1 MSLHDLFAF
10 VATYG
15 YAATFGLIL
24 VESLGIPAPGE
35 GIMIA
40 TALFAARTHRLDI
53 AGVIATASVA
63 AFLGTSLSYFVG
75 RSVGLTLL
83 TRYGG
88 FIGLSPARRR
98 LGQYLF
104 LRHGAKIVFV
114 GRFVAFLRAF
124 EGLLAGVNRM
134 PPRRFFIFN
143 ALGAL
148 AWTNCIGLGAYFFG
162 RAFVHLSRPLRLAAL
177 ALAALAFIAAVFYA
191 RGQEA
196 VLQEKADAA
205 LLAPTT

>member
-1 MSLHDLFAF
+1 MSLHELFTF
-10 VATYG
+10 VAAYG
-15 YAATFGLIL
+15 YAATFVLIL

-40 TALFAARTHRLDI
+40 TAIFAARTHRLDI

-63 AFLGTSLSYFVG
+63 AFLGTSLSYLVG

-104 LRHGAKIVFV
+104 LRQGAKIVFI
-114 GRFVAFLRAF
+114 GRFIAFLRAF

-143 ALGAL
+143 ALGAV
-148 AWTNCIGLGAYFFG
+148 AWTNCIGLGAYVFG
-162 RAFVHLSRPLRLAAL
+162 RAFVHLSRPLGVAAL
-177 ALAALAFIAAVFYA
+177 ALAALAFIAAVLYV
-191 RGQEA
+191 RSQEA

-205 LLAPTT
+205 LLAPAT

>member
-1 MSLHDLFAF
+1 MSLHELLAF

-15 YAATFGLIL
+15 YAATFGLIFI
-24 VESLGIPAPGE
+24 ESLGIPAPGE

-40 TALFAARTHRLDI
+40 TAIFAARTHRLDI

-63 AFLGTSLSYFVG
+63 AFLGTSLSYLVG
-75 RSVGLTLL
+75 RSVGLSLL

-88 FIGLSPARRR
+88 FVGLSPARRR

-104 LRHGAKIVFV
+104 LRQGAKIVFI
-114 GRFVAFLRAF
+114 GRFIAFLRAF

-143 ALGAL
+143 ALGAV
-148 AWTNCIGLGAYFFG
+148 AWTNCIGLGAYVFG
-162 RAFVHLSRPLRLAAL
+162 RAFVHLSRPLGVAAL
-177 ALAALAFIAAVFYA
+177 ALAALAFIAAVLYV
-191 RGQEA
+191 RSQEA

-205 LLAPTT
+205 LLAPTH